1 LALVVATV
9 VPFTALIGA
18 GLWSQWE
25 SDQAAAIQQAVNE
38 ARTFAA
44 RINDHID
51 NLENLL
57 IGLSEALPT
66 DPLDR
71 KWNDMLL
78 RKIKSELPDLDAHV
92 SIFTPRGSQHRM
104 SGNHCCGTSRMRSR
118 RPACRPTRLS
128 LRSPRM
134 RR

>member
-1 LALVVATV
+1 MALVVATV

-92 SIFTPRGSQHRM
+92 SIFTPEGVNIGCRAIRRKGDRTRRVVPIS
-104 SGNHCCGTSRMRSR
+104 SRS
-118 RPACRPTRLS
+118 
-128 LRSPRM
+128 
-134 RR
+134 

>member
-1 LALVVATV
+1 MRVLRSIRTRLLALVVATV

-25 SDQAAAIQQAVNE
+25 SDQAAAIQQAVSE

-44 RINDHID
+44 RIDDHID

-57 IGLSEALPT
+57 IGLSEAAST

-71 KWNDMLL
+71 EWNDVLL
-78 RKIKSELPDLDAHV
+78 RKIKGELPDLDAHV
-92 SIFTPRGSQHRM
+92 SIFTPGAGCRAIRRKGDRTRRVVPIS
-104 SGNHCCGTSRMRSR
+104 SRS
-118 RPACRPTRLS
+118 
-128 LRSPRM
+128 
-134 RR
+134 

>member
-1 LALVVATV
+1 MRVLRSIRTRLLALVVATV
-9 VPFTALIGA
+9 VPFTALIGV

-25 SDQAAAIQQAVNE
+25 SDQADAIQQAVNE

-78 RKIKSELPDLDAHV
+78 RKIKSELSDLDAHV
-92 SIFTPRGSQHRM
+92 SIFTPEGVNIGCRAIRRKGDRTRRVVPIS
-104 SGNHCCGTSRMRSR
+104 SRS
-118 RPACRPTRLS
+118 
-128 LRSPRM
+128 
-134 RR
+134 